1 MHRMN
6 AVIAFSLTI
15 VIFAATFAGG
25 CSVEGT
31 KVAADSKT
39 VANPSNPVN
48 PDSLTSTET
57 APKGATIEIAPNSP
71 ADTVRAFYTKLREKR
86 FREAIF
92 LTNMRPAVE
101 TLTDAELSDFQ
112 VDLESIA
119 KYVPSEIEI
128 NGEIVTGEKASVTAR
143 MPDNKSDKIEQ
154 QVLQLRKENGVW
166 VIQTVDEV
174 TEAKIRREG
183 KNYFYSLKIETHHDE
198 AKSMLERVAKAQ
210 LIHSLQNQGTYAE
223 MPMLIEQGFLPTD
236 IETSESTGYVYA
248 IELSPNKTSYTATAT
263 PAIYGKSGIMSYRL
277 DLDKGKKARVSGKD
291 VKGKPFAK
299 MNKS

>member
-1 MHRMN
+1 MN
-6 AVIAFSLTI
+6 AATAFSLTI

-31 KVAADSKT
+31 KVAADTKT
-39 VANPSNPVN
+39 AANPANPES
-48 PDSLTSTET
+48 PGALTATEA

-101 TLTDAELSDFQ
+101 KLTDAELNDFQ

-128 NGEIVTGEKASVTAR
+128 NGEIVSGDKASVTAR
-143 MPDNKSDKIEQ
+143 LPDNKSDKIEQ
-154 QVLQLRKENGVW
+154 QVLHLRKENGVW
-166 VIQTVDEV
+166 VIQTVDVV
-174 TEAKIRREG
+174 TEAKIRKEG

-210 LIHSLQNQGTYAE
+210 LVHSLQNQGTYAE
-223 MPMLIEQGFLPTD
+223 IPTLIEQGFLPPD
-236 IETSESTGYVYA
+236 IKTSESTGYVYA
-248 IELSPNKTSYTATAT
+248 VELSADKTSYTSTAT

-277 DLDKGKKARVSGKD
+277 DLDRGKKARISGKD
-291 VKGKPFAK
+291 VKGKPFTR